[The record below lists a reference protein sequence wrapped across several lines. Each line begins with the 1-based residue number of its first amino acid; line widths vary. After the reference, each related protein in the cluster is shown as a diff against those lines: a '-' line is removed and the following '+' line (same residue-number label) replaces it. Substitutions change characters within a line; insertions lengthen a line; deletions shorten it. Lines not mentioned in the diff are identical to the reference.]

1 MDTGKGKH
9 FHCDVCSSD
18 CTNRVRIQ
26 CAICADYDLCV
37 PCFTSGQATGDHK
50 PWHDYHVI
58 EQNTYPIFDAEW
70 GADEELL
77 LIQGCENFGLGNWQ
91 DIADHIGNRSKE
103 EVAKHYFDVYLNSP
117 TYPLPDMDNH
127 SFDNITPLEF
137 MKQRKV
143 RLEERRNMPLPPP
156 KAKPVA
162 SVPLCHEIQGYMPGR
177 LEFDYEAENDAE
189 IPVKDLI
196 FDPDDLMADIELKLT
211 ILDIY
216 NSRLTTRAE
225 RKRVLILNN
234 LLEYR
239 KNISIDKRKSK
250 EEKELLRKI
259 NAFIRILSP
268 EDFNSFS
275 NDMLNE
281 LRCRMRIQQLQ
292 NWRRHGITTIE
303 DGNKFEKDK
312 LIRAAH
318 YQRMGHG
325 PLGARHSNSATP
337 GASGMGSGL
346 SSGALAAGG
355 GSMGMN
361 GHRKAY
367 SSPQPEF
374 KPKIGN
380 ARAPL
385 DILHAADFDLLSN
398 EEKQL
403 CATLRILPKPYLAIK
418 NQLMKEAVKNN
429 GILKKKDARQA
440 LKIDVNKASKIYE
453 FFVQMGWCSQG

>member
-1 MDTGKGKH
+1 MDAKGRLY
-9 FHCDVCSSD
+9 HCDVCSSD
-18 CTNRVRIQ
+18 CTNRIRIQ
-26 CAICADYDLCV
+26 CAICTDYDLCV
-37 PCFTSGQATGDHK
+37 PCFAAGLTTGDHK
-50 PWHDYHVI
+50 PWHDYQII
-58 EQNTYPIFDAEW
+58 EQSTYPIFVEEW

-77 LIQGCENFGLGNWQ
+77 LIQGCDTFGLGNWQ

-103 EVAKHYFDVYLNSP
+103 EVAKHYFEVYLDEKH
-117 TYPLPDMDNH
+117 YPLPDMSKDF
-127 SFDNITPLEF
+127 SYITPLEF
-137 MKQRKV
+137 LEKRKE
-143 RLEERRNMPLPPP
+143 RLEYRKNLPLPPP
-156 KAKPVA
+156 KSKPVA

-177 LEFDYEAENDAE
+177 LEFDHEAENEAE

-196 FDPDDLMADIELKLT
+196 FDPDDSAGDIELKLT

-225 RKRVLILNN
+225 RKRVMILNN

-239 KNISIDKRKSK
+239 KNISADKRKSK
-250 EEKELLRKI
+250 EEKDLLKRI
-259 NAFIRILSP
+259 NAYIRVLTPDDFEAFTKDFLS
-268 EDFNSFS
+268 
-275 NDMLNE
+275 E
-281 LRCRMRIQQLQ
+281 LKCRIRIQQLQ
-292 NWRRHGITTIE
+292 QWRRNGITTIE

-318 YQRMGHG
+318 YQRMGNG
-325 PLGARHSNSATP
+325 ALSARHSQTP
-337 GASGMGSGL
+337 GMISNGS
-346 SSGALAAGG
+346 S
-355 GSMGMN
+355 N
-361 GHRKAY
+361 GHRKPYSSA

-374 KPKIGN
+374 KPKIGS

-385 DILHAADFDLLSN
+385 DISHAADFELLSN

-429 GILKKKDARQA
+429 GALKKKDARQA